1 MLCSLISFQGQK
13 KNASLILWANFNNCL
28 PLRGGPSKHMS
39 ELLKLG
45 DIFLSFGGVNALSA
59 VSASVNEGKITA
71 VIGPNGAGKTSL
83 FNVISGFY
91 RPTGG
96 IVTYAGIDLLRKPSN
111 ERASLGIARTFQ
123 NIALFSGLSVLENI
137 KLGAHAHLK
146 ANALTASL
154 FLGGPAREE
163 RELTATIDRDILN
176 ALGLYEIRDRP
187 VSGLPY
193 GQQKR
198 IELARAMVMRP
209 RLLMLDEPFA
219 GMPPE
224 EKHRMADSIRQ
235 LVASGTVT
243 ALLIDHDMETVMGLC
258 DHIVVLNFGK
268 VIASGAPEAVRKH
281 PEVIEAYLGT
291 G

>member
-1 MLCSLISFQGQK
+1 MG
-13 KNASLILWANFNNCL
+13 
-28 PLRGGPSKHMS
+28 
-39 ELLKLG
+39 ELLKLEG
-45 DIFLSFGGVNALSA
+45 ISLSFGGVNALLA
-59 VSASVNEGKITA
+59 VSAGVAEGKITA

-91 RPTGG
+91 RATTGAA
-96 IVTYAGIDLLRKPSN
+96 TYSGLDLLQKPSN
-111 ERASLGIARTFQ
+111 ARASLGIARTFQ

-146 ANALTASL
+146 ANPISASL

-163 RELTATIDRDILN
+163 RELTATIDRDILP
-176 ALGLYEIRDRP
+176 ALGLDDIRDRP

-198 IELARAMVMRP
+198 IELARAMVMKP

-219 GMPPE
+219 GMPPT
-224 EKHRMADSIRQ
+224 EKHRMADAIRSF
-235 LVASGTVT
+235 VATGAVT

-268 VIASGAPEAVRKH
+268 VIASGTPEAVRQH
-281 PEVIEAYLGT
+281 PDVIEAYLGT